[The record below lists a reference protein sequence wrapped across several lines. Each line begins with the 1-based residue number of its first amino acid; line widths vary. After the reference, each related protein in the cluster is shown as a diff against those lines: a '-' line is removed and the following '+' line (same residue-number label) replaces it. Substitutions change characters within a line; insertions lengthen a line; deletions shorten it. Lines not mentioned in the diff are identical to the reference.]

1 MSTSTLPIFSS
12 FSLSVDSSLSQKTKD
27 WEWLR
32 ETLLI
37 HYNEICMQYH
47 DSQIK
52 GAPIEMEKW
61 IQAFSYYLTLI
72 PSTKPKSPQ
81 ALPEWQKLKDSA
93 NALIINLHR
102 LANPASWKAHEWVS
116 LVSIL
121 GEAFT
126 EYLSQ
131 EDSYIYTLENAIKC

>member
-12 FSLSVDSSLSQKTKD
+12 FSLSVDSGLTQKTKD

-37 HYNEICMQYH
+37 HYNEICMRYH

-52 GAPIEMEKW
+52 DAPTEMEKW
-61 IQAFSYYLTLI
+61 VQALSYYLTLI
-72 PSTKPKSPQ
+72 PSIKPESPQ
-81 ALPEWQKLKDSA
+81 ALPEWQKLKHSA
-93 NALIINLHR
+93 NDLR
-102 LANPASWKAHEWVS
+102 LSLYQLASPKSWKAHEWVS
-116 LVSIL
+116 LISIL

-126 EYLSQ
+126 EYLTK
-131 EDSYIYTLENAIKC
+131 EDDYIHTLENIVKC